1 MNMGKVKQWLMNME
15 EDAAEMSKLIF
26 CLKHGA
32 VHQDIWD
39 RVNDPNYD
47 DGIREPSDEPQSQH
61 NHDKH

>member
-1 MNMGKVKQWLMNME
+1 MGKMKAWLLTME
-15 EDAAEMSKLIF
+15 EEAAELSKLQF

-32 VHQDIWD
+32 INQDIWD